1 MKKYSKTKKVFSF
14 AEPTNKGDMNARL
27 KANRMNTF
35 LFNEIVFG
43 PVHSRRLGISL
54 GINLLPVNKK
64 ICNFNCIYCEC
75 GLTYDEAQMQPRIP
89 SEEQVY
95 QALEIY
101 FINHK
106 KQKQRL
112 DVITFAG
119 NGEPTIHP
127 DFAKILNNTIAL
139 RNKYVPEVKIAVLS
153 NGATIH
159 KPDVFTSLNKIEF
172 NIQKLDS
179 AIESTIELI
188 NRPHNSFDFDAYI
201 DALKRF
207 KGNVIIQT
215 LFLRGKYNNCSVN
228 NMTEREVNAWLQL
241 LKEIKPKL
249 VMIYSIARRT
259 PYQDLKTIPVDELQG
274 IAKKMKQQGLKVQ
287 VTA

>member
-1 MKKYSKTKKVFSF
+1 MQSKFYKAV
-14 AEPTNKGDMNARL
+14 MNTRI
-27 KANRMNTF
+27 KAGRMNTF
-35 LFNEIVFG
+35 LFDEIVFG

-54 GINLLPVNKK
+54 GINILPVNKK

-75 GLTYDEAQMQPRIP
+75 GLTYDEAQRHPRMP
-89 SEEQVY
+89 SVDQVY
-95 QALEIY
+95 EALELY
-101 FINHK
+101 FLNHK
-106 KQKQRL
+106 TQMQRL

-127 DFAKILNNTIAL
+127 EFATILNNTIRL
-139 RNKYVPEVKIAVLS
+139 RNQYAPDVKIAVLS

-159 KPDVFTSLNKIEF
+159 KPDVFAALNRIEF

-179 AIESTIELI
+179 AIESTIKLI
-188 NRPHNSFDFDAYI
+188 NIPHSAFSFDAYI

-207 KGNVIIQT
+207 EGNVIIQT
-215 LFLRGKYNNCSVN
+215 LFLRGEYNNCSVN
-228 NMTEREVNAWLQL
+228 NTTGAEVRAWLQL
-241 LKEIKPKL
+241 LQEINPKL

-259 PYQDLKTIPVDELQG
+259 PYQNLKKISFEELQE
-274 IAKKMKQQGLKVQ
+274 IANKAKQQGLEVQ